1 MSYIREILA
10 TEHDNCFLETISL
23 TTDCTNTWNL
33 APRSFVEESLSSH
46 LSDENAHAELFGK
59 LVTDVERFYE
69 LSGYGHIT
77 AIKDIYGNEI
87 RCDGFTKSA
96 YGALSGYIVIASSR
110 VDEFDMYCS
119 SVYEFING
127 AKALASG
134 KMKEL
139 HAGENIHISEDC
151 VISKTDTVFTLTAA
165 TETVSGGI
173 YKPTEKPIAG
183 SDRTVENKG
192 IFYELSKKQ
201 NTITVDD
208 YILLN
213 GNTLSLKFGVISDD
227 ILSFAVSGGAIYEE
241 LSKKSGL
248 LSFGKGLYCVND
260 SVSVVVSDSI
270 KKGDA
275 ATVTSDAIYEELS
288 KKNGLLSFTEP
299 IVLSGNKVT
308 LSIGGDVEFPC
319 SGGELFSILS
329 TIKKGVSSR
338 ANKII
343 SGNQS
348 IGADES
354 SENTEIVINYCD
366 ISEGSALAV
375 SSDDIFDELAA
386 KQNALSSDS
395 TRSGIISS
403 YDGMLRIRKIP
414 FIQSESSPYS
424 NFASL
429 SSGELFELFSAYKYF
444 DFTNGV
450 LKLSM
455 TTPSSYGATF
465 VENSFSTSS
474 TNTVSNSSIY
484 SEIEKLNETLKFDK
498 TLTVTRK
505 PDNDL
510 PWELAITLSPS
521 IATDSKYAVSSGVL
535 HTAFSF
541 TQLSLR
547 EGSHI
552 HITNG
557 VISNDLETNKPIAS
571 KESDKTGLWKTTT
584 TSLTGSEVDDEFKD
598 YASVSKPI
606 FTALSTKDDAYTI
619 DLTEFDEDDFNN
631 DMLTLKSF
639 YDGVSTEFPSR
650 TVNGATIFSVLTGK
664 QNNIRFDAEHGFSV
678 DGTSISLKHV
688 GLSPVTDSFTVS
700 AGAIYEVLRGKTQKI
715 VPSSPF
721 AIQNYSASIIKAN
734 SISDNGLPV
743 TCRILNDAL
752 AKKNGIVVFESP
764 ISIDTI
770 TNDVNIL
777 SGECVDGNQNVIFG
791 KTAYAELAKKQKSIQ
806 NGKNINISVNSTIS
820 KTDTVY
826 TLPTATIYSSGGVN
840 IASTIS
846 AAESGIAKSGLIF
859 EEFSKKQ
866 NCLRVNTN
874 DFYLYN
880 PSNPTIGL
888 NFGNVINK
896 LYSPARCGDVSE
908 LIEGLQDTLTVK
920 GGETSLEIY
929 RDSDTNHLTV
939 SSQGLHYTPFL
950 ADETRTGTVCSHV
963 NATIVSS
970 SRYVLKSNDIYLALS
985 SLPSMSSDGDFITH
999 TFANGLD
1006 TYGIRFYEDG
1016 DSNEDR
1022 LYSGSRLK
1030 RIFSELQ
1037 DVVYFSSKIGDDQDT
1052 ENFVVTPIA
1061 ESVPTSSVG
1070 LIVDSEITS
1079 GSKHQV
1085 RSNEIYRMSIDLL
1098 PYELS
1103 NDNDTSYAAISTRN
1117 RHGYSIRND
1126 RHMTFF
1132 VPPLENG
1139 YVRDFVINRSVPSAP
1154 SGGNAYEWYFVDT
1167 DKETPLTTYADTKT
1181 GDSNYGFVKFIEDDG
1196 KFYAWDSD
1204 IGIILSENGE
1214 TWDGTGYSD
1223 TSKEVNNL
1231 FKLGTYYII
1240 ALSGTN
1246 GAKYATSMGVDA
1258 TWSTLA
1264 ALTSYSINDMMQSKG
1279 TYYVATGNTILSST
1293 NVTAWG
1299 KVTSVGDG
1307 AGIFSMHENYAGR
1320 IVYGKVGLGIY
1331 YTDDNFKTVTQSNI
1345 TNTTFTKI
1353 VYGNDRF
1360 VAMNTIG
1367 EVYMSIDGKTWNKT
1381 YEFGIGLDNTYPEY
1395 VCGTYGYGKFMLA
1408 AVFAANNSMEV
1419 IESYT
1424 ADSAESWKLI
1434 LKRGTSDDTINYTYD
1449 TIQYDEDFIV
1459 NGSVHLNLNSDGD
1472 IYSSFSNSK
1481 AIYDTLIS
1489 ESKCFVSTN
1498 SDGDVF
1504 FCYESDSEP
1513 TGSNKFIVEGIT
1525 KDSGQSASLTIN
1537 GVSTT
1542 SEQYDINV
1550 TLIRNPNPKRRVFRY
1565 ETFPYFI
1572 LSMAYGRH
1580 NFVCTCKYESKS
1592 TADQNRSALFFF
1604 DDNML
1609 NYSYQ
1614 GDDFLETPIVK
1625 KSGTQMFQYSF
1636 SEFSKGEFVVTRRPL
1651 ITVID
1656 KADALHRIIE
1666 GSIQNFSDNE
1676 ITTVGEYTFAECELL
1691 SNVSIPNATSVYS
1704 FAFMNVGAF
1713 TSDGC
1718 TISMDSVTS
1727 IGASAFY
1734 GAHSRMSSFE
1744 SCTSITA
1751 SSFYDFYVSDLFIDN
1766 ATSFQT
1772 NSFKNLKG
1780 YSIDEN
1786 TNIYVRTTT
1795 MAALTAKSG
1804 FPWGISSDM
1813 LEKVIFH
1820 CSDGKIRA
1828 DKVIV

>member
-1 MSYIREILA
+1 MSFVRDILA
-10 TEHDNCFLETISL
+10 TEHDNCFLETMSL

-33 APRSFVEESLSSH
+33 APRSFVKERIGSH
-46 LSDENAHAELFGK
+46 LSDENAHSELFGK
-59 LVTDVERFYE
+59 LITDLERFYE

-96 YGALSGYIVIASSR
+96 YGSLSGYVVIASSR

-119 SVYEFING
+119 SVYEFISD
-127 AKALASG
+127 AKAIASA
-134 KMKEL
+134 KMSEL
-139 HAGENIHISEDC
+139 HAGENIHISKDG
-151 VISKTDTVFTLTAA
+151 VISKTDTVFKLPTA
-165 TETVSGGI
+165 TENVSGGI
-173 YKPTEKPIAG
+173 YKPTEIPIHD
-183 SDRTVENKG
+183 SNRTVENKG
-192 IFYELSKKQ
+192 IFNELLKKQ
-201 NTITVDD
+201 NTITVDE
-208 YILLN
+208 YILRT
-213 GNTLSLKFGVISDD
+213 GNTLSLKFGSISDA
-227 ILSFAVSGGAIYEE
+227 IPSFAVSGGAIYDE
-241 LSKKSGL
+241 LSKKNGL
-248 LSFGKGLYCVND
+248 LSFGRGFYVENSNV
-260 SVSVVVSDSI
+260 SVSVSDSI
-270 KKGDA
+270 KRGDA
-275 ATVTSDAIYEELS
+275 ATVTSSTIYEELS
-288 KKNGLLSFTEP
+288 KKNGLLSFADPLFLNE
-299 IVLSGNKVT
+299 NKVM
-308 LSIGGDVEFPC
+308 LKVGYGDEYPC
-319 SGGELFSILS
+319 SGGEIFSLLS
-329 TIKKGVSSR
+329 AVRNNVLSR
-338 ANKII
+338 SNKII
-343 SGNQS
+343 GGNQT
-348 IGADES
+348 IEADET
-354 SENTEIVINYCD
+354 SENTEITINYGE
-366 ISEGSALAV
+366 ISDGSALVVAA
-375 SSDDIFDELAA
+375 DDIYAKLEP
-386 KQNALSSDS
+386 KQNKLTIDA
-395 TRSGIISS
+395 THGGIISS
-403 YDGMLRIRKIP
+403 YDGTLSIRKIP
-414 FIQSESSPYS
+414 FIQSESSIYK

-429 SSGELFELFSAYKYF
+429 SSGELFELFSSYKYF
-444 DFTNGV
+444 DFSNGV
-450 LKLSM
+450 LKLLGS
-455 TTPSSYGATF
+455 TPSTYGATF
-465 VENSFSTSS
+465 VESSLSVDS
-474 TNTVSNSSIY
+474 TNTVSNSSVY
-484 SEIEKLNETLKFDK
+484 SEIKKLNDILKFDRS
-498 TLTVTRK
+498 LTVTRK
-505 PDNDL
+505 SDDDL
-510 PWELAITLSPS
+510 PWEVALTLSTAIS
-521 IATDSKYAVSSGVL
+521 TDSKYAISSGVL
-535 HTAFSF
+535 HTAFSY
-541 TQLSLR
+541 TQLSLK

-552 HITNG
+552 HIEND
-557 VISNDLETNKPIAS
+557 VISNDLETDKPIAS
-571 KESDKTGLWKTTT
+571 KESDKTGLWKITS
-584 TSLTGSEVDDEFKD
+584 TSLSGSELEVKFEE
-598 YASVSKPI
+598 YAS
-606 FTALSTKDDAYTI
+606 TANQIAKAFSIKDESYVIET
-619 DLTEFDEDDFNN
+619 TEFDNGDFDEDV
-631 DMLTLKSF
+631 LTLKSF
-639 YDGVSTEFPSR
+639 YDGISTEFPSR
-650 TVNGATIFSVLTGK
+650 TINGATILSVLSGK
-664 QNNIRFDAEHGFSV
+664 QNNIRFDTENGFSV
-678 DGTSISLKHV
+678 DGTAISLRHV

-700 AGAIYEVLRGKTQKI
+700 AGAVYDALRGKTQKI
-715 VPSSPF
+715 VPTTPF
-721 AIQNYSASIIKAN
+721 HIQDYSASIIKAD

-743 TCRILNDAL
+743 TCKILNDAL
-752 AKKNGIVVFESP
+752 AKKNRVIVFESP
-764 ISIDTI
+764 ISIDTT
-770 TNDVNIL
+770 TNDVSVLN
-777 SGECVDGNQNVIFG
+777 GECVDWNQNVILG
-791 KTAYAELAKKQKSIQ
+791 KTVYAELAKKQNSIQ
-806 NGKNINISVNSTIS
+806 SGKNISISVDSTIS
-820 KTDTVY
+820 KTDTRY
-826 TLPTATIYSSGGVN
+826 ILPVASSSAIGGVN
-840 IASTIS
+840 IASSIS
-846 AAESGIAKSGLIF
+846 ASESGVAKSALIY
-859 EEFSKKQ
+859 EELSNKQ
-866 NCLRVNTN
+866 NTLETNVN
-874 DFYLYN
+874 DFKF
-880 PSNPTIGL
+880 SDTPTHPLTLSFRYVSSGT
-888 NFGNVINK
+888 N
-896 LYSPARCGDVSE
+896 SPARCDDVSE

-920 GGETSLEIY
+920 SGETSLEIY

-985 SLPSMSSDGDFITH
+985 SLPSLSSDGDFITH
-999 TFANGLD
+999 TFANGVD

-1022 LYSGSRLK
+1022 LYRGSRLK

-1085 RSNEIYRMSIDLL
+1085 RSDEIYRMSIDLL

-1103 NDNDTSYAAISTRN
+1103 NDNDTSYAAISTIN

-1181 GDSNYGFVKFIEDDG
+1181 GDSHYGFVKFIEDDG

-1204 IGIILSENGE
+1204 IGIIRSENGE

-1240 ALSGTN
+1240 TLSGTN

-1307 AGIFSMHENYAGR
+1307 AGIFAMHENYAGR

-1360 VAMNTIG
+1360 VAVNTIG

-1381 YEFGIGLDNTYPEY
+1381 YEFGIGLVNAYPEY

-1408 AVFAANNSMEV
+1408 SVFAANNSMEV

-1434 LKRGTSDDTINYTYD
+1434 LKIGTSDDTINFTYD

-1481 AIYDTLIS
+1481 AIYDTIIS

-1525 KDSGQSASLTIN
+1525 NDSGQSASLTIN
-1537 GVSTT
+1537 GVSTA

-1550 TLIRNPNPKRRVFRY
+1550 TLIRNPNPKRRVFRLG
-1565 ETFPYFI
+1565 TFPYYI

-1592 TADQNRSALFFF
+1592 TADQNRSALLFF

-1651 ITVID
+1651 ITVVD

-1676 ITTVGEYTFAECELL
+1676 ITTVGEYTFAECGLL
-1691 SNVSIPNATSVYS
+1691 SNVSIPNATNVYS

-1713 TSDGC
+1713 MSDGC

-1744 SCTSITA
+1744 SCTSITTN
-1751 SSFYDFYVSDLFIDN
+1751 SFYDFYVSDLFIDN

-1813 LEKVIFH
+1813 LGKVIFH